1 MTQVTGNVPCD
12 TYGVSFLSH
21 HYLVLVET
29 ELVMISLLGLLRPG
43 LLWPPW
49 PPGFSLISTP
59 WQHSSVFSPAKIAFM
74 LLWASY
80 GKRKIGK
87 LTRLPQGDFGKLF
100 RTLKMATVKFTV
112 KEEIKNLHILKVVR
126 MRGWTSEVYLVSEL
140 LRAAAYIECMV
151 GPE

>member
-1 MTQVTGNVPCD
+1 M
-12 TYGVSFLSH
+12 
-21 HYLVLVET
+21 
-29 ELVMISLLGLLRPG
+29 LLR
-43 LLWPPW
+43 
-49 PPGFSLISTP
+49 
-59 WQHSSVFSPAKIAFM
+59 
-74 LLWASY
+74 ASY
-80 GKRKIGK
+80 GERKIGK

-140 LRAAAYIECMV
+140 LRAAAYIEWMV